1 MYEGL
6 PTRFSLRVPLRA
18 APKSVEDLFVS
29 AGANW
34 LASFN
39 NLSHLSGSSQD
50 ALCSLATGG
59 GYASRTLYQNQG
71 ETVFEA
77 KRPVVLNGIT
87 PVVTQQDL
95 TDRVIHLELPPLE
108 RYLAEL
114 ADPEVARRHAVEL
127 RLKTTRALLAE
138 IHGAMSDEDRQS
150 IRAAMDAMYDENGL
164 PA

>member
-1 MYEGL
+1 MALKIKNE
-6 PTRFSLRVPLRA
+6 RVCRLAKEA
-18 APKSVEDLFVS
+18 AERTGRTQVSVLED
-29 AGANW
+29 A
-34 LASFN
+34 
-39 NLSHLSGSSQD
+39 
-50 ALCSLATGG
+50 
-59 GYASRTLYQNQG
+59 
-71 ETVFEA
+71 
-77 KRPVVLNGIT
+77 
-87 PVVTQQDL
+87 
-95 TDRVIHLELPPLE
+95 LE